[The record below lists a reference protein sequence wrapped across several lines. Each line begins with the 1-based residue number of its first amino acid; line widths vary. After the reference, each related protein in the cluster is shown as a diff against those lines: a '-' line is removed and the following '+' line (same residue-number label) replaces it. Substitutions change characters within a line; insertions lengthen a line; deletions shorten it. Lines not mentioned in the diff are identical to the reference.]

1 MKGNNN
7 GSETRTVII
16 ILWFLSLRRETKR
29 KRLHLLLAA
38 VDTRTIF
45 LSSTRT
51 RTLYLFQV
59 HTHARTLTVSLKL
72 SPAFSISP
80 SFEGSHVR
88 VFYHVRCGQIN
99 TQPPPHPKLSTAS
112 LQDLILTFLLPRF
125 LSLSLSLSFREI
137 SLPPSLCLS
146 NLLLFKFFSATP
158 IFFGSSRD
166 CRSTS
171 FLFGRHDR

>member
-51 RTLYLFQV
+51 LYLSQV

-125 LSLSLSLSFREI
+125 LSLSLSFREI